1 MRFVNAALCED
12 CICEAVTGLGSGLNA
27 ILRKCFNSFITVVL
41 VAILNFFLFRVMPG
55 DPLMRLRGNTK
66 LSDDFKLKMIEE
78 FGLDQSIFVQFV
90 EYLKHVFVFDFG
102 NAYTSP
108 LTPAIDIIMDNLKW
122 TLVLTGTSSIFMIV
136 IGMTI
141 GVFAAWKRGGL
152 FDTSSMAFSLFF
164 YAMPTFWF
172 AMMLQ
177 VVFATELK
185 WFPSDSAMDYG
196 MDLEFTWASF
206 KDMLHHL
213 ALPALSLTIGSI
225 AAFSL
230 IMRGSLVDVMTEE
243 YITTA
248 RAKGMTERQV
258 LRHHAVPNAML
269 PMVALIAIDLA
280 FVVGGAFQTEM
291 VFDYPGIGKLT
302 VFATFE
308 KDYPLL
314 EGSFFIIAVVVV
326 IANLIA
332 DTLLV
337 YMDPRIKEA

>member
-1 MRFVNAALCED
+1 MNR
-12 CICEAVTGLGSGLNA
+12 LGSGLRA
-27 ILRKCFNSFITVVL
+27 ILRKCFNSFVTIVL

-55 DPLMRLRGNTK
+55 DPLMRLRGNTR
-66 LSDDFKLKMIEE
+66 LSEAFKQKMIDD
-78 FGLDQSIFVQFV
+78 FGLDQPIYVQFI
-90 EYLKHVFVFDFG
+90 EYLKHVFTFDFG
-102 NAYTSP
+102 NAYSAP
-108 LTPAIDIIMDNLKW
+108 LTPAIDIILNNLKW
-122 TLVLTGTSSIFMIV
+122 TLILTGTSSVFMIV
-136 IGMTI
+136 IGMAI
-141 GVFAAWKRGGL
+141 GVYAAWKRGGL

-172 AMMLQ
+172 AMML
-177 VVFATELK
+177 VVIFATELR
-185 WFPSDSAMDYG
+185 WFPSDSALEYG
-196 MDLEFTWASF
+196 TDLEFTWASF
-206 KDMLHHL
+206 TDMVYHL
-213 ALPALSLTIGSI
+213 VLPALSLTIGSI

-230 IMRGSLVDVMTEE
+230 IMRGSLIDVMTEE

-248 RAKGMTERQV
+248 RAKGLSDRQV

-291 VFDYPGIGKLT
+291 VFDYPGVGKLT
-302 VFATFE
+302 VWATFE

-326 IANLIA
+326 MANLVA
-332 DTLLV
+332 DMLLV